1 MLCSVTKDRRSGVPE
16 IEDPESVHKIG
27 DAYRKSSPLRAVA
40 KVRGCPLHLSVCCSY
55 DAYRICDAGWVGPS
69 KLTGEPGRGNK
80 MHTTIVN

>member
-40 KVRGCPLHLSVCCSY
+40 KVRGCPFHLSVHC
-55 DAYRICDAGWVGPS
+55 
-69 KLTGEPGRGNK
+69 LQMT
-80 MHTTIVN
+80 